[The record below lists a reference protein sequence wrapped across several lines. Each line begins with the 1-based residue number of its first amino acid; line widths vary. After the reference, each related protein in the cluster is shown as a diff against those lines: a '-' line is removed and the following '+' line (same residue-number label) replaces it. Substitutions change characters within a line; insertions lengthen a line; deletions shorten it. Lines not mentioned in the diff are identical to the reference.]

1 MYRTKSM
8 TFTTGASESDC
19 FFVFFCF
26 YFADC
31 VCFRF
36 VLSDSEKTGC
46 AVLTEILGILKAILV

>member
-19 FFVFFCF
+19 FFSWF

-36 VLSDSEKTGC
+36 VLSDSEKTAC